1 MNKQE
6 FLKELGKRLS
16 GISKADADERL
27 SFYSEMI
34 DDRIE
39 EGLSEEKAVESVGS
53 VAEIAAQILEDT
65 TTVSSTKSEKA
76 QNTEKRK
83 SKVWSIVLIC
93 VGSPIWISLGAAFF
107 SVLIAIYACLW
118 AVAGSLWAIPTALI
132 ACAPASI
139 FALVI
144 QCIEGNILSGLALLG
159 MGIFAAGL
167 STFATFG
174 CLQATKGTVALS
186 KIIFLW
192 LRSLFARKESAQ

>member
-65 TTVSSTKSEKA
+65 TTVSAAKSEKA

-83 SKVWSIVLIC
+83 SKAWAIALIC
-93 VGSPIWISLGAAFF
+93 VGSPLWIALGAAAF

-118 AVAGSLWAIPTALI
+118 AVAGSLWAIPISLI
-132 ACAPASI
+132 ACLPASI
-139 FALVI
+139 LALVI
-144 QCIEGNILSGLALLG
+144 QCIAGNVLSGLALLG
-159 MGIFAAGL
+159 IGFFAAGL
-167 STFATFG
+167 SIFATFG
-174 CLQATKGTVALS
+174 CLKATKGTAALS